1 MLRKTLALGALLAA
15 GISLAGCDEEAR
27 IASQNLSTAADNFQ
41 VLRRITVLN
50 TRSGQ
55 PSLLIEGACSQ
66 EGDRIVRIICKMPD
80 GSYRKTI
87 VSAAETDTVLSE
99 QLGST
104 ATSGTRYVVTIN
116 PAEIIPIFKVR

>member
-1 MLRKTLALGALLAA
+1 MKRYIIAALTAASALALV
-15 GISLAGCDEEAR
+15 GCDEEAR

-41 VLRRITVLN
+41 VVRRITVLN

-104 ATSGTRYVVTIN
+104 ATSGNRYIVTIN
-116 PAEIIPIFKVR
+116 PAEILPIFKVR

>member
-1 MLRKTLALGALLAA
+1 MAAALL
-15 GISLAGCDEEAR
+15 LAGCDEEAT
-27 IASQNLSTAADNFQ
+27 IVKQNLNIAADNFQ
-41 VLRRITVLN
+41 VVRRITVLN

-80 GSYRKTI
+80 GTYRKTI
-87 VSAAETDTVLSE
+87 ISAAETDTVLSE
-99 QLGST
+99 QMGST